1 MPAPAK
7 ISKADLQSRFA
18 NGARLVD
25 VARDL
30 SYGALTVARH
40 CKLHGIEYPTKRGP
54 SQRLPHVAVVIAM
67 LRSGIK
73 TTEIARKY
81 NVTPSAIPRLLERNH
96 FALAAGH
103 VVHDYR
109 HGPGT
114 LEKRASKVS
123 NIERTVDQ
131 ILAKVAANIEGEA
144 A

>member
-7 ISKADLQSRFA
+7 ISKSDLQARFA

-25 VARDL
+25 VSKAL
-30 SYGALTVARH
+30 GFSALTVARH

-54 SQRLPHVAVVIAM
+54 APRLPHVSLVIAM
-67 LRSGIK
+67 VRSGIK
-73 TTEIARKY
+73 TTDIARKY

-109 HGPGT
+109 HGRGT

-123 NIERTVDQ
+123 NIE
-131 ILAKVAANIEGEA
+131 N
-144 A
+144 